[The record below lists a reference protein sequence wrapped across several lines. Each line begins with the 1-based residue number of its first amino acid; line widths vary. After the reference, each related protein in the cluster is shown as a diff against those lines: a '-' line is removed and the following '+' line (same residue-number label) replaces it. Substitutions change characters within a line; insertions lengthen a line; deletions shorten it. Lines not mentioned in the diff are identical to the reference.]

1 MKTEVDNEDQHIDRR
16 KLIDYYQV
24 ISELFLMLIY
34 EEKNRS
40 FFLKK
45 IQFYLQFTAKSINTK
60 PSSTPFISL
69 FT

>member
-1 MKTEVDNEDQHIDRR
+1 MKTEVDNEDQHIDHH

-34 EEKNRS
+34 EEQIVKNGS

-45 IQFYLQFTAKSINTK
+45 I
-60 PSSTPFISL
+60 
-69 FT
+69 